1 MEILQGLLDN
11 LTALLAAHPLAG
23 EWYMAFVRFLFP
35 ALAVLILYRA
45 VRSLLRIPHTPE
57 NWGQLSLPNG
67 TSLPLTHWENILGRS
82 KTADIYLN
90 YPSIS
95 RQHAAL
101 CRGEDENWTLY
112 DLGSKGG
119 TAVNGE
125 KVASSVPVKLGDT
138 ITLGGVPLI
147 FLPQT
152 VAEREEQEAKR
163 RAERP
168 AAIWPSFLWLT
179 VFQVLACLQL
189 LVAAGTEATIA
200 IPLAFLGL
208 TVLMWLYYAALRAT
222 RCVGFEMETI
232 AFFLSTL
239 SLSITAS
246 SAQSSLFKQFLAI
259 LLGLALFLV
268 LGLFLRDLSRVQK
281 NRWLMAAAAIG
292 LLGITLVIGN
302 SKYGAVNWIS
312 IGGMSFQPSEIA
324 KICYIFAGAATLER
338 LFHKRN
344 LTLFIVLTGVCIGL
358 LGLMSDFGTAAI
370 FFVTFLVI
378 AYMRSGDFATLS
390 LICGGAVFGAGI
402 ILKFKPYIL
411 SRFASWGHAWEAA
424 STTGYQQTRTMSAAA
439 SGGLFGNG
447 ADNGWLKYVGAS
459 NTDLVFGMVAEE
471 LGLIVA
477 VLTVVCIVTFSLFT
491 IKAAATSRSTF
502 YTIAACSTST
512 MLVFQT
518 VLNVLGS
525 VDLLPLTGVT
535 FPFLSCGGSS
545 MIACWALLAFIK
557 AGDNRQN
564 SGLAVRL
571 PGRRDEP
578 IRSGGGGDPM
588 LEFDPSVFDS
598 PSVPPRRSAPA
609 IDIPLSKPRRHSHVD
624 DVMADLGSID
634 FAHLDTIGEDCGI
647 DVPLPGEERG
657 RKRRSSID
665 IPVDD
670 RKGAKR

>member
-439 SGGLFGNG
+439 SGGLLGMG
-447 ADNGWLKYVGAS
+447 AGNGWLHNVAAAD
-459 NTDLVFGMVAEE
+459 TDLVFGMLCEE
-471 LGLIVA
+471 WGLI
-477 VLTVVCIVTFSLFT
+477 I
-491 IKAAATSRSTF
+491 
-502 YTIAACSTST
+502 
-512 MLVFQT
+512 
-518 VLNVLGS
+518 
-525 VDLLPLTGVT
+525 
-535 FPFLSCGGSS
+535 
-545 MIACWALLAFIK
+545 ALLA
-557 AGDNRQN
+557 
-564 SGLAVRL
+564 
-571 PGRRDEP
+571 
-578 IRSGGGGDPM
+578 
-588 LEFDPSVFDS
+588 VF
-598 PSVPPRRSAPA
+598 
-609 IDIPLSKPRRHSHVD
+609 DIPLEKYNIGGDFIKLMLGPVTAVLALNIYRQRKILREHFLPVLAGCLAGSVVSLLSVLALCQVFQMEDLLTASLLPKSVTTAIAVGIAAASRGSLPLLWQWPVSPVRYAPPCLPSGSASPTRWRRDWPSALAAMPWGPPR
-624 DVMADLGSID
+624 
-634 FAHLDTIGEDCGI
+634 
-647 DVPLPGEERG
+647 PW
-657 RKRRSSID
+657 RSASSRA
-665 IPVDD
+665 P
-670 RKGAKR
+670 

>member
-324 KICYIFAGAATLER
+324 KTCYIFAGAATLAR

-439 SGGLFGNG
+439 SGGLLGMG
-447 ADNGWLKYVGAS
+447 AGNGWLHNVAAAD
-459 NTDLVFGMVAEE
+459 TDLVFGMLCEE
-471 LGLIVA
+471 WGLLIA
-477 VLTVVCIVTFSLFT
+477 VLAVGAIITLAFF
-491 IKAAATSRSTF
+491 AARACRVGRSGF
-502 YTIAACSTST
+502 YTIAACAASSL
-512 MLVFQT
+512 LVFQT
-518 VLNVLGS
+518 CLNVFGS

-535 FPFLSCGGSS
+535 FPFVSNGGSAMMS
-545 MIACWALLAFIK
+545 AWGLLAYLK
-557 AGDNRQN
+557 ATDTRENASFAIARKHQR
-564 SGLAVRL
+564 RL
-571 PGRRDEP
+571 TQAARRRAEP
-578 IRSGGGGDPM
+578 IGDPFGT
-588 LEFDPSVFDS
+588 E
-598 PSVPPRRSAPA
+598 
-609 IDIPLSKPRRHSHVD
+609 K
-624 DVMADLGSID
+624 
-634 FAHLDTIGEDCGI
+634 
-647 DVPLPGEERG
+647 EERHEEN
-657 RKRRSSID
+657 
-665 IPVDD
+665 
-670 RKGAKR
+670 

>member
-1 MEILQGLLDN
+1 M
-11 LTALLAAHPLAG
+11 
-23 EWYMAFVRFLFP
+23 
-35 ALAVLILYRA
+35 
-45 VRSLLRIPHTPE
+45 
-57 NWGQLSLPNG
+57 
-67 TSLPLTHWENILGRS
+67 
-82 KTADIYLN
+82 
-90 YPSIS
+90 
-95 RQHAAL
+95 
-101 CRGEDENWTLY
+101 
-112 DLGSKGG
+112 
-119 TAVNGE
+119 
-125 KVASSVPVKLGDT
+125 KLGDT
-138 ITLGGVPLI
+138 ITLGGVPLM

-189 LVAAGTEATIA
+189 IVAAGTEATIA

-246 SAQSSLFKQFLAI
+246 SAQGSLFKQFLAI

-439 SGGLFGNG
+439 SGGLLGMG
-447 ADNGWLKYVGAS
+447 AGNGWLHNVAAAD
-459 NTDLVFGMVAEE
+459 TDLVFGMLCEE
-471 LGLIVA
+471 WGLLIA
-477 VLTVVCIVTFSLFT
+477 VLAVGVHRHVGVFRRPGLPGGPVQLLHHRRLRGIVPAGVSDLPERVRLRGPAAPDRRHVPLCLQRRLRHDVRLGAAGLSEGHRHPGERQLCHRPQAPAAPDPGGPPAGRAGQGTPSARKRRNAMKKIERRAFVCLVAG
-491 IKAAATSRSTF
+491 AAAGGGPG
-502 YTIAACSTST
+502 I
-512 MLVFQT
+512 
-518 VLNVLGS
+518 
-525 VDLLPLTGVT
+525 LPGE
-535 FPFLSCGGSS
+535 
-545 MIACWALLAFIK
+545 I
-557 AGDNRQN
+557 
-564 SGLAVRL
+564 L
-571 PGRRDEP
+571 PGRRQLGVLRLQP
-578 IRSGGGGDPM
+578 PPVQQQRPACQRHGAGPGRGRALRGGG
-588 LEFDPSVFDS
+588 
-598 PSVPPRRSAPA
+598 RT
-609 IDIPLSKPRRHSHVD
+609 
-624 DVMADLGSID
+624 
-634 FAHLDTIGEDCGI
+634 AHLLRQCHRPQGHSPCGGGPAGQYRHRGPERLCRQADRVQPAERRLRRPAGE
-647 DVPLPGEERG
+647 R
-657 RKRRSSID
+657 
-665 IPVDD
+665 PVSDH
-670 RKGAKR
+670 